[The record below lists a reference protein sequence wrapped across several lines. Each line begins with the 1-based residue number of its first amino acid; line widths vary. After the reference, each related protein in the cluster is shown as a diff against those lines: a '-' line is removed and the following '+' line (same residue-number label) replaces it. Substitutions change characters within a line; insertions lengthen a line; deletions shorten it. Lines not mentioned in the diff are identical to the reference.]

1 MLTGSFS
8 LSGGEARSS
17 ALVPWRPSMGAWER
31 CLQSCAD
38 VALAGGLDLLCEDG
52 ANLLALLCEQ
62 HASDE
67 AANAGVTRLPD
78 GLELAEKSARL
89 IYACICSV

>member
-1 MLTGSFS
+1 M
-8 LSGGEARSS
+8 ARSP
-17 ALVPWRPSMGAWER
+17 ALLPWWPSMGAWER

-38 VALAGGLDLLCEDG
+38 VALAGGLDLLRKDG

-67 AANAGVTRLPD
+67 ATDAGVTGLPD

-89 IYACICSV
+89 VYVCICSV

>member
-1 MLTGSFS
+1 
-8 LSGGEARSS
+8 
-17 ALVPWRPSMGAWER
+17 MGACESY
-31 CLQSCAD
+31 LQSCAN

-67 AANAGVTRLPD
+67 ATDAGVARLPD
-78 GLELAEKSARL
+78 GLELAEKTARL
-89 IYACICSV
+89 VYAGICLV

>member
-1 MLTGSFS
+1 MKARPELCPS
-8 LSGGEARSS
+8 LVEAGRGGY
-17 ALVPWRPSMGAWER
+17 
-31 CLQSCAD
+31 LQSCAD

-52 ANLLALLCEQ
+52 ADLLALLCEQ

-67 AANAGVTRLPD
+67 AADAGVSRLPD

-89 IYACICSV
+89 VYAGVCLV